1 MTPKKS
7 ESHRKDEL
15 KFVHKL
21 AKDCQYEAKH
31 TKQVTRIALKI
42 FDDLQNLHRLGSTE
56 RFYLECAGILHD
68 IGVHTQGAKGHH
80 KASMNIILTTPILQ
94 FDNKERL
101 IIGSVVRY
109 HRRALPSSNH
119 NHYKSLNEKERRNV
133 SILAGILRIAD
144 GLDYTHRRQ
153 IGHVEASFNDQKI
166 IIDCLVRRKPVKK
179 EMKSAL
185 TKSILLTSLFNR
197 ELVLRTYVGEEFSGW
212 S

>member
-1 MTPKKS
+1 MKTKTDNQ
-7 ESHRKDEL
+7 RKNEM
-15 KFVHKL
+15 KFVHQL

-31 TKQVTRIALKI
+31 TRQVTRIALKI
-42 FDDLQNLHRLGSTE
+42 FDDLQNLHRLGSIE
-56 RFYLECAGILHD
+56 RFYLEYAGILHD

-80 KASMNIILTTPILQ
+80 KASLKIILSTPVLQ
-94 FDNKERL
+94 FNNKERL

-109 HRRALPSSNH
+109 HRRAQPSTSH
-119 NHYKSLNEKERRNV
+119 DHYKALNEDERKKV

-144 GLDYTHRRQ
+144 GLDYTHKRRV
-153 IGHVEASFNDQKI
+153 GHVEASFNDQKI

-185 TKSILLTSLFNR
+185 AKSTLLTSMFDR
-197 ELVLRTYVGEEFSGW
+197 ELVLRIHEGEEFSGW

>member
-1 MTPKKS
+1 MKTKT
-7 ESHRKDEL
+7 ENQRENEL
-15 KFVHKL
+15 KYVHKL

-31 TKQVTRIALKI
+31 TKQVTRSALKI

-80 KASMNIILTTPILQ
+80 KTSLNIILTTPILQ
-94 FDNKERL
+94 FNNKERL

-109 HRRALPSSNH
+109 HRRALPSTDH
-119 NHYKSLNEKERRNV
+119 DHYKALNEEERKKV
-133 SILAGILRIAD
+133 SILAGILRVAD
-144 GLDYTHRRQ
+144 GLDYTHRRK
-153 IGHVEASFNDQKI
+153 IGHVEASFNEHKI

-185 TKSILLTSLFNR
+185 AKSTLLTSMFDR
-197 ELVLRTYVGEEFSGW
+197 ELVLRIHEGEEFSGW